1 MFNYQMKL
9 ELGVVALKKEIAI
22 FQAKKPQQYHYLN
35 TMFIDIENWLMV
47 FLVFNVT

>member
-9 ELGVVALKKEIAI
+9 ELGVVALKNEIAI

-35 TMFIDIENWLMV
+35 TMFIDIEIWLMV